1 MTPKDRARLTRINN
15 IVKSYLQ
22 APEKSPFVKEQLQK
36 AYTKL
41 EKLHRELKRKYS
53 GQQLKFNA

>member
-1 MTPKDRARLTRINN
+1 MTPKDRARLTRTNN
-15 IVKSYLQ
+15 IIEKYLN
-22 APEKSPFVKEQLQK
+22 APEKSPFVKEKLQK

-53 GQQLKFNA
+53 GQQLKFEA

>member
-1 MTPKDRARLTRINN
+1 MNPKDRARLTRINN
-15 IVKSYLQ
+15 LIKRYLD

-53 GQQLKFNA
+53 GQQLKFEA